1 MSATHS
7 VGVGAQQI
15 AQSPSVLRALGVG
28 SCVVVALYDR
38 KRAIGGLAHLP
49 LPSRDGRREQPEQF
63 VDSGLELL
71 LRRLGE
77 RGCER
82 ADLEVKAAGGAT
94 LLATSNGCGATS
106 IARSNVA
113 ALRATL
119 ARLGLDL
126 AGEDLGGQSARS
138 VELDT
143 RTGELRI
150 ATLRRDLSVL

>member
-1 MSATHS
+1 
-7 VGVGAQQI
+7 VGAQQI

-28 SCVVVALYDR
+28 SCVVVALWDR
-38 KRAIGGLAHLP
+38 KHAIGGLAHLP
-49 LPSRDGRREQPEQF
+49 LPSRDGRGEQPEQF

-71 LRRLGE
+71 LRRLGD
-77 RGCER
+77 RGCEL

-94 LLATSNGCGATS
+94 LLASSNGCGATS
-106 IARSNVA
+106 IASRNVD

-119 ARLGLDL
+119 SRLGLDL
-126 AGEDLGGQSARS
+126 AGEDLGGRSARS

-150 ATLRRDLSVL
+150 ATLRRELSVL